1 MSVALSF
8 REHSQD
14 AKSLQDDFKMPL
26 LLVFFPKKQATKL
39 SLVRGVS
46 IAKKTVNSLLLIVPE
61 SAWVEGGCL
70 AGGNVLNKGF

>member
-61 SAWVEGGCL
+61 SAWVEGGCP